1 MIPDQGEPAADG
13 NALVMKMTETLMFM
27 KGKMNK
33 AQLSSLGPSL
43 MSVMT
48 IATLPFAFMLLR
60 LHSSATPLTQSLRP
74 DTVS

>member
-13 NALVMKMTETLMFM
+13 NAPVMKMTETLMFM

-48 IATLPFAFMLLR
+48 TLPFAFMLLR